1 MTAPP
6 PKHRRHFARKWHR
19 WLGLLAALPVL
30 WLAVS
35 GLMLNHAAGLGLN
48 ERMVSSP
55 WILRHYNQLPEGNPS
70 AFRIGDR
77 LVTGWNKEL
86 FLDHRLLPLQGELIG
101 AIAYKGQLAIATPEK
116 IALFDGSDE
125 MLLELDELSL
135 PGTPIQAIQVVDDK
149 IHLKVKDQ
157 TYFLSEDFFTAER
170 SVQDITAVP
179 PKELSNEEQ
188 SDLAEAI
195 RTRRSMPLSRVILD
209 AHSGSLFGWPG
220 WIITDLA
227 ALGLII
233 LTLLGL
239 RLFPKR
245 KS

>member
-6 PKHRRHFARKWHR
+6 PKRRRHFARKWHR

-30 WLAVS
+30 WLALS
-35 GLMLNHAAGLGLN
+35 GLMLNHAARLGLN
-48 ERMVSSP
+48 ERMVSNP
-55 WILRHYNQLPEGNPS
+55 WILRHYNQLPEGIPL
-70 AFRIGDR
+70 AIRIGDR

-101 AIAYKGQLAIATPEK
+101 AVAYNGQLAVATPDK

-125 MLLELDELSL
+125 MLLELDDLSL
-135 PGTPIQAIQVVDDK
+135 PGTPIQALQVVDGR
-149 IHLKVKDQ
+149 IHLKAVEQ
-157 TYFLSEDFFTAER
+157 TYILSEDFFTAEK
-170 SVQDITAVP
+170 SALDIAAVP
-179 PKELSNEEQ
+179 PKELSNEER

-220 WIITDLA
+220 WVITDLSA
-227 ALGLII
+227 ISLLL
-233 LTLLGL
+233 LTCLGL

>member
-1 MTAPP
+1 MTASP
-6 PKHRRHFARKWHR
+6 PKRRRHFTRKWHR

-55 WILRHYNQLPEGNPS
+55 WILRHYNQLPEGKPS

-77 LVTGWNKEL
+77 MITGWNKEL
-86 FLDHRLLPLQGELIG
+86 FLDHQLLPLQGELIG
-101 AIAYKGQLAIATPEK
+101 AVAFKGQLAIATLEK

-149 IHLKVKDQ
+149 IHLKANDQ
-157 TYFLSEDFFTAER
+157 TYFLSEDFFTAEK

-220 WIITDLA
+220 WIITDLS

-233 LTLLGL
+233 LTLFGL